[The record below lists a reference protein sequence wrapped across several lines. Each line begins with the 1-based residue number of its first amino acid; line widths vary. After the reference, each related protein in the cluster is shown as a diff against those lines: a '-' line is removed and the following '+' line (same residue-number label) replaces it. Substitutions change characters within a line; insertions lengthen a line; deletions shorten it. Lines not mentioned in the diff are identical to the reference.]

1 MSSQSMTEAEARF
14 ALRLIDE
21 IVHVLT
27 TTYEQIERTHL
38 RAEGEPFAGLMTWEE
53 FVDHLNKSVSSDS

>member
-1 MSSQSMTEAEARF
+1 MSWPIMTEAEALA

-38 RAEGEPFAGLMTWEE
+38 RAKDQAFAGFMTWEE
-53 FVDHLNKSVSSDS
+53 FVDHLNESAIPGP